1 LVNGLKT
8 TLVRTKNISAKDS
21 MKVIAEGE
29 VFTTKDNYI
38 SYILLIIVCGM
49 YYKDHEQVLP
59 A

>member
-1 LVNGLKT
+1 
-8 TLVRTKNISAKDS
+8 

-59 A
+59 AWRRHMVVPGEPVPDLCTSH